1 MPRAVVRRWGK
12 NLAIRLPAEVATAAR
27 LGEGERV
34 EIVVS
39 DDAVVI
45 RKLPTESSVVALF
58 AGCSPETWRR
68 SIAPRSIG
76 GSIEGASASTNER
89 TSGQSRTVGTQ
100 LEWQECAKSG
110 H

>member
-12 NLAIRLPAEVATAAR
+12 NLAIRLLAEVATAAR

-58 AGCSPETWRR
+58 AGCSPETWRALYR
-68 SIAPRSIG
+68 AAFDWGLDRG
-76 GSIEGASASTNER
+76 RER
-89 TSGQSRTVGTQ
+89 
-100 LEWQECAKSG
+100 LDE
-110 H
+110 

>member
-12 NLAIRLPAEVATAAR
+12 NLAIRLPVEVARAAR

-45 RKLPTESSVVALF
+45 HKLPTESAVEALF
-58 AGCSPETWRR
+58 AGCLPVTWRALDR
-68 SIAPRSIG
+68 DAFDWRFDRG
-76 GSIEGASASTNER
+76 RER
-89 TSGQSRTVGTQ
+89 IDQ
-100 LEWQECAKSG
+100 
-110 H
+110 